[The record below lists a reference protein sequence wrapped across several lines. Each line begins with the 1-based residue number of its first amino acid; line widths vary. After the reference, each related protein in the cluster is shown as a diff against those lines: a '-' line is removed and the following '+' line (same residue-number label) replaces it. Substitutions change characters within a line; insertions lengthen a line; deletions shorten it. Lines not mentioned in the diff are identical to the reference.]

1 MYAPIFTAEILSRH
15 MEPQQTVIGVFIH
28 LGYSNPKHTKMR
40 AVTACALL
48 GTNGMSDDFAR
59 NPPCPPLPSTDP
71 VVPDQLL
78 WKRAEHILLV
88 LLLFHT
94 HVVDEQRQSV

>member
-1 MYAPIFTAEILSRH
+1 

-28 LGYSNPKHTKMR
+28 LGHSNPKYTKMR

-59 NPPCPPLPSTDP
+59 NPPCPPPSTNP
-71 VVPDQLL
+71 VMPDQLL
-78 WKRAEHILLV
+78 RKRPEHVLLI
-88 LLLFHT
+88 LLLFRA
-94 HVVDEQRQSV
+94 HVVNEQRQSV